1 MNFGDPETEYYR
13 KLYRLGLFETADFKF
28 SHTTLHANFDENG
41 RFKTIGFTMTYKI
54 QFQTDK

>member
-28 SHTTLHANFDENG
+28 SHTTLHANFDNNG
-41 RFKTIGFTMTYKI
+41 RFKTIGFTMTYEI